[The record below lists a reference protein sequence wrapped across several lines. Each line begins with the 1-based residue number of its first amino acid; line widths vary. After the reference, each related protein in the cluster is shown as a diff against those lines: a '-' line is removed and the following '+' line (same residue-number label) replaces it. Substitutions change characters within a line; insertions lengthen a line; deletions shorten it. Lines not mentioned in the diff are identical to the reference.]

1 MDIVYMVTTLHNFI
15 VMYLPQKKEDIYDRK
30 NLNNKE
36 SKNVINR
43 NLNKDK
49 SNTLSSD
56 SLFKNIIL

>member
-1 MDIVYMVTTLHNFI
+1 MDNVYIVTTLHNFI
-15 VMYLPQKKEDIYDRK
+15 VMYLSQRKEDIYDRK

-36 SKNVINR
+36 LKNVINR

-56 SLFKNIIL
+56 